1 MIFSID
7 LGEKKKKKKLT
18 TFKTHSCFQKIKSVK
33 QAQKKLSQVTW
44 VTYDKITAKIRFS
57 SGKLKT
63 YL

>member
-1 MIFSID
+1 M
-7 LGEKKKKKKLT
+7 T
-18 TFKTHSCFQKIKSVK
+18 TFKTHSCFQKINSAK

-44 VTYDKITAKIRFS
+44 ATYDKITAKIRFS

>member
-7 LGEKKKKKKLT
+7 LGEKKKKDDNIQNPFMFSKKN
-18 TFKTHSCFQKIKSVK
+18 SAK

-44 VTYDKITAKIRFS
+44 ATYDKITAKIRFS